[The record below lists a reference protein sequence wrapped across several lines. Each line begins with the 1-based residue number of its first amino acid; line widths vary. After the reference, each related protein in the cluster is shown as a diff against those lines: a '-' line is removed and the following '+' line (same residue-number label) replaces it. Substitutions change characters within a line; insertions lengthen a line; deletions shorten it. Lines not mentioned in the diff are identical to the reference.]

1 MILRKRAWDIVKEM
15 RSVVAEERLI
25 EVMKKLD
32 ETLLEAPEAHTLL
45 VTDKEGLLLGTVSV
59 WDILSFASDTLME
72 YGIEKD
78 ADGVDIDQAVMVT
91 CRKFADMPI
100 SSIMSTSV
108 QRVNPSD
115 PLVFILD
122 KFLRGGRSTAVVE
135 EGGRVI
141 GGINIVDVYR
151 EICRG
156 LVGRE

>member
-15 RSVVAEERLI
+15 NSVFAEEQLS

-32 ETLLEAPEAHTLL
+32 AALLKAPENHTLF

-59 WDILSFASDTLME
+59 WDILSFASDSLME
-72 YGIEKD
+72 YGIGKD
-78 ADGVDIDQAVMVT
+78 ADGMDIDQAVMAV

-100 SSIMSTSV
+100 SSIMSNSV
-108 QRVNPSD
+108 QRVKPSD

-141 GGINIVDVYR
+141 GGISIVDIYR
-151 EICRG
+151 EICSG